1 MMKLDL
7 SGLEQFR
14 ASSLLAMPSAGGPV
28 PAVDVALDMI
38 DFDPAQPR
46 RAIDAQQL
54 EELAASIQAVGVL
67 EPVTLRSDIDRP
79 GRFIVSRGERRVRA
93 SRLAGRTAVPAV
105 IDERTDVYC
114 QVIENLHREDLSPF
128 DLAAFIAQREQLGES
143 RAHIARRL
151 HKPRSYV
158 TELAALIDAPE
169 VVRGAYERGETRDRQ
184 ALYRMA
190 LAVRGVA
197 HAPCDGDGD
206 GDAAGRQTDATQA
219 LAPVAIGQVHRL
231 SNREP
236 GETAARRPPRASRM
250 AHALRVEHAGR
261 IGRVRW
267 SRPPGDRSADVE
279 FDDGSRRVVGLDE
292 LKLVE
297 WTGR

>member
-28 PAVDVALDMI
+28 PAVDVALDLI

-54 EELAASIQAVGVL
+54 EELAAAIQAVGVL
-67 EPVTLRSDIDRP
+67 EPVTLRTDIDRP

-169 VVRGAYERGETRDRQ
+169 MVRVAYERGETRDRQ

-190 LAVRGVA
+190 LAVRGAA
-197 HAPCDGDGD
+197 HAPCDGD
-206 GDAAGRQTDATQA
+206 AAGRPTEATQA
-219 LAPVAIGQVHRL
+219 LAPVATGQVHRL